1 MCETLLDDVSA
12 ARRRNMSAIR
22 SKNTKPEIIVRK
34 FLYKNGFRFRL
45 HVSLNAKPDIVLK
58 NHNAV
63 IWIHG
68 CFWHGHDCDY
78 FRLPKTRRAFWEGK
92 INGNRERDRR
102 AVESLSHEGWRQL
115 IVWECSLKG
124 KRTEH
129 TLKRIEKWLLS
140 RQRMA
145 EF

>member
-1 MCETLLDDVSA
+1 MCETLPDDVSA

-45 HVSLNAKPDIVLK
+45 HVSLPAKPDIVLK
-58 NHNAV
+58 KHNAV

-68 CFWHGHDCDY
+68 CFWHGHDCEF
-78 FRLPKTRRAFWEGK
+78 FRLPKTRRAFWEDK
-92 INGNRERDRR
+92 INGNRARDRR

-124 KRTEH
+124 KRTEY
-129 TLKRIEKWLLS
+129 TLKRIEKWILS
-140 RQRMA
+140 RRRMA